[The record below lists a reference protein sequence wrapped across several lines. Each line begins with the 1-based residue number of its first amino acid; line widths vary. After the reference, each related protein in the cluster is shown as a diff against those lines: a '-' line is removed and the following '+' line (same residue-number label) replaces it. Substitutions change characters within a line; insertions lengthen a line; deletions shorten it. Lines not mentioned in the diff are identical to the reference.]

1 MEIDIMSHD
10 FLEFCSIVFA
20 DLTFEKA
27 GVEFLTK
34 GIIKEIIFDILF
46 IIFSS
51 CTNNW
56 GKLNIKSFFR
66 IDDGCFCWR
75 FALEEKIL
83 SESDSWSNC
92 GDLKL
97 CL

>member
-51 CTNNW
+51 CTNN
-56 GKLNIKSFFR
+56 
-66 IDDGCFCWR
+66 
-75 FALEEKIL
+75 
-83 SESDSWSNC
+83 
-92 GDLKL
+92 
-97 CL
+97 